1 MNFNHDTGAIDTILT
16 IDTTTLPPLGG
27 TAGVLNIIGNG
38 GIQLPVGPTA
48 GRPANSA
55 GLFRYNTDTNGLE
68 YNNGTAWNGAGGTV
82 TSVAVSG
89 STGLSVSGS
98 PVTTSGTITLTL
110 GTELQGLSALASN
123 GVIARTAV
131 GTYTN
136 RTITGTA
143 SNITVT
149 NGDGVSGNP
158 TINLATVTDSGTG
171 NFRKIAVDT
180 YGRVSGTAAVAAG
193 DITTALGYTPVN
205 KTGDTMSGTLTFSS
219 GTVTGL
225 ATPSNATDAA
235 TKSYVDS
242 LVQGLDPK
250 GSVRAATTEDG
261 ALSTAFA
268 AGQTIDNVLLAVGD
282 RILIKDQNTAAENGI
297 YVVQAS
303 GAPLRATDMDSWLDV
318 PGAFVFV
325 EDGTANSDTGWV
337 CTSNQGGTLGS
348 TDITWSQFAGAGSY
362 TAGNGLSLTGTE
374 FSLLAPVTVN
384 NGGTGLTAL
393 GAANQILGV
402 NSAGGS
408 AEYKT
413 VTAGTAISVT
423 HGAGTIT
430 VANTGV
436 TSAVA
441 GTGIGVSSGT
451 GAVTIS
457 NTGVTSIT
465 GTANQI
471 TASASTGS
479 VTLSLPAS
487 VTTTNL
493 TLSGLTANTIVTAN
507 ASKQLT
513 SVALTNGQLLI
524 GSTGNAPVAATITAG
539 TGISVSN
546 GAGTITI
553 GNTGV
558 TSVGLSLPSIFD
570 VTGSPVT
577 TTGTLTATL
586 ASQTAN
592 TVFAGPSGS
601 AGAPSFRSLVY
612 ADLPIK
618 MYTENYTSGS
628 NTASGTNS
636 IAFGTGASATLYG
649 QKATANGSFAVVGD
663 AQTTTLVVRNQT
675 TNSTTTELF
684 LDGSSQR
691 VVVPNNAVWTFDIL
705 VAGRRTDAT
714 GGGAGYRFT
723 GVLRKDTTNASI
735 TFVGT
740 PSKQVLGETN
750 TIWNAAVV
758 ADTTNGSLRVDV
770 TGEASKTIRWVATI
784 VATQVTN

>member
-48 GRPANSA
+48 SRPANSA

-68 YNNGTAWNGAGGTV
+68 YNNGTAWSDASGTV

-98 PVTTSGTITLTL
+98 PITTSGTITLTL
-110 GTELQGLSALASN
+110 GSELQGLSALSTN
-123 GVIARTAV
+123 GLTTRTAA
-131 GTYTN
+131 GTYAS
-136 RTITGTA
+136 RTLTGTA
-143 SNITVT
+143 GRITVT
-149 NGDGVSGNP
+149 NGDGASGNP
-158 TINLATVTDSGTG
+158 TVDLATVTDAGTG
-171 NFRKIAVDT
+171 NFRKVTVDM
-180 YGRVSGTAAVAAG
+180 YGRVTGTANVIAG
-193 DITTALGYTPVN
+193 DIIASLGYTPVN
-205 KTGDTMSGTLTFSS
+205 KAGDTMSGTLTFLS

-235 TKSYVDS
+235 TKGYVDS

-250 GSVRAATTEDG
+250 GSVRVATTEDG
-261 ALSTAFA
+261 ALDSAFA
-268 AGQTIDNVLLAVGD
+268 AGQIIDDVELVAGD

-303 GAPLRATDMDSWLDV
+303 GAPIRAADMDAWTDV

-325 EDGTANSDTGWV
+325 EVGTVNADTGWV
-337 CTSNQGGTLGS
+337 CTADQGGTLGA
-348 TDITWSQFAGAGSY
+348 TDITWAQFAGAGSY
-362 TAGNGLSLTGTE
+362 TAGNGLALNGME
-374 FSLLAPVTVN
+374 FSLLAPVAVS
-384 NGGTGLTAL
+384 NGGTGLTSL
-393 GAANQILGV
+393 GSANQILGV
-402 NSAGGS
+402 DASGG
-408 AEYKT
+408 AAQYKT
-413 VTAGTAISVT
+413 VTAGTAISIS

-451 GAVTIS
+451 GDVTIS
-457 NTGVTSIT
+457 NTGVTSIA
-465 GTANQI
+465 GTTNQI
-471 TASASTGS
+471 TVSASTGA

-493 TLSGLTANTIVTAN
+493 TLSGLAANTLVYAN

-524 GSTGNAPVAATITAG
+524 GSTGDAPVAATITAG

-558 TSVGLSLPSIFD
+558 TSVGLSLPSMFD

-601 AGAPSFRSLVY
+601 AGTPSFRSLVY
-612 ADLPIK
+612 DDLPIK

-628 NTASGTNS
+628 NTVTGMNS
-636 IAFGTGASATLYG
+636 VGIGTGASATLYG
-649 QKATANGSFAVVGD
+649 QKSLANGSFSTAGD
-663 AQTTTLVVRNQT
+663 AQTTTLIVRNQT
-675 TNSTTTELF
+675 TNATTTELF

-691 VVVPNNAVWTFDIL
+691 VIVPNNCVWTFDIL

-735 TFVGT
+735 TFIGT

-750 TIWNAAVV
+750 TSWNATLT
-758 ADTTNGSLRVDV
+758 ADTTNGALCVNV
-770 TGEASKTIRWVATI
+770 NGETSKTIRWVATI
-784 VATQVTN
+784 TATQVTN

>member
-38 GIQLPVGPTA
+38 GIQLPAGPTA
-48 GRPANSA
+48 NRPANSA
-55 GLFRYNTDTNGLE
+55 GLLRYNTDTNGLE
-68 YNNGTAWNGAGGTV
+68 YNNGTVWNGAGGTV
-82 TSVAVSG
+82 TSVTVSG

-98 PVTTSGTITLTL
+98 PITTSGTITLTL
-110 GTELQGLSALASN
+110 GSELQGLSALSVN
-123 GVIARTAV
+123 GLTTRTAA
-131 GTYTN
+131 GTYAS
-136 RTITGTA
+136 RALTGTA
-143 SNITVT
+143 GRITVT

-158 TINLATVTDSGTG
+158 TIDLATVADAGTG
-171 NFRKIAVDT
+171 NFRKVTVDA
-180 YGRVSGTAAVAAG
+180 YGRVTGTSVVAAG
-193 DITTALGYTPVN
+193 DITTSLGYTPVN
-205 KTGDTMSGTLTFSS
+205 KAGDTMSGTLTFSS

-225 ATPSNATDAA
+225 AVPSNATDAA

-250 GSVRAATTEDG
+250 GSVRVATTVNG
-261 ALSTAFA
+261 ALISAFA
-268 AGQTIDNVLLAVGD
+268 AGQTIDGIVLGLGD
-282 RILIKDQNTAAENGI
+282 RILIKNQSTASENGI
-297 YVVQAS
+297 YVVRAS
-303 GAPLRATDMDSWLDV
+303 GAPLRAADMDAWNDV

-325 EDGTANSDTGWV
+325 EQGSVNADTGWV
-337 CTSNQGGTLGS
+337 CTSDQGGTLES
-348 TDITWSQFAGAGSY
+348 SAITWTQFVGAGSY
-362 TAGNGLSLTGTE
+362 TAGNGLTLIGTELSLT
-374 FSLLAPVTVN
+374 APVTVP

-393 GAANQILGV
+393 GAANQVLGV
-402 NSAGGS
+402 NGAGSS

-413 VTAGTAISVT
+413 VTAGTAISVS
-423 HGAGTIT
+423 HGAGSITIN
-430 VANTGV
+430 NTGV

-471 TASASTGS
+471 TASASTGA

-493 TLSGLTANTIVTAN
+493 TLSGLTANTLVYAN

-524 GSTGNAPVAATITAG
+524 GSTGSAPVAATITAG

-558 TSVGLSLPSIFD
+558 TSVGLSLPSMFV

-577 TTGTLTATL
+577 TTGTLSATF

-601 AGAPSFRSLVY
+601 AGTPSFRSLVY

-628 NTASGTNS
+628 NTVTGTNAVG
-636 IAFGTGASATLYG
+636 IGTGASATLYG
-649 QKATANGSFAVVGD
+649 QKATANGSFATAGD
-663 AQTTTLVVRNQT
+663 AQTTTLIVRNQT
-675 TNSTTTELF
+675 TNATSTELF
-684 LDGSSQR
+684 LDGSAQR
-691 VVVPNNAVWTFDIL
+691 VVVPNNCVWTFDIL
-705 VAGRRTDAT
+705 IAGRRTDAT

-735 TFVGT
+735 TFIGT

-750 TIWNAAVV
+750 TSWNATLT
-758 ADTTNGSLRVDV
+758 ADTTNGALRVNV
-770 TGEASKTIRWVATI
+770 VGEASKNINWVATI
-784 VATQVTN
+784 TATQVTN

>member
-48 GRPANSA
+48 DRPANSA

-98 PVTTSGTITLTL
+98 PITSSGTITLTL
-110 GTELQGLSALASN
+110 GTELQGLSTLSSN
-123 GVIARTAV
+123 GLVSRTAA
-131 GTYTN
+131 GTYAN
-136 RTITGTA
+136 RTLAGTA
-143 SNITVT
+143 GRVTVT
-149 NGDGVSGNP
+149 NGDGVAGNP
-158 TINLATVTDSGTG
+158 TVDLATVGNAGTG
-171 NFRKIAVDT
+171 SFRKVAVDG
-180 YGRVSGTAAVAAG
+180 YGRVTGTAVVVAG
-193 DITTALGYTPVN
+193 DITASLGYTPVD
-205 KTGDTMSGTLTFSS
+205 KAGDTMSGTLTFSS

-250 GSVRAATTEDG
+250 GSVRVATTENG
-261 ALSTAFA
+261 ALIAAFA
-268 AGQTIDNVLLAVGD
+268 AGQTIDGVVLGIGD

-303 GAPLRATDMDSWLDV
+303 GAPIRATDMDAWVDV

-325 EDGTANSDTGWV
+325 EQGSTNADTGWV
-337 CTSNQGGTLGS
+337 CTADQGGILES
-348 TDITWSQFAGAGSY
+348 TDITWTQFAGAGSY
-362 TAGNGLSLTGTE
+362 TAGNGLTLTGTE
-374 FSLLAPVTVN
+374 FSLTAPVSVP

-393 GAANQILGV
+393 GTPNQVLGV
-402 NSAGGS
+402 NGVGNAV
-408 AEYKT
+408 EYKT
-413 VTAGTAISVT
+413 VTAGTAVSVS
-423 HGAGTIT
+423 HGSGTIT
-430 VANTGV
+430 INNTGV

-441 GTGIGVSSGT
+441 GTGIGVSGGT

-457 NTGVTSIT
+457 NTGVTSIA
-465 GTANQI
+465 GTVNQI
-471 TASASTGS
+471 TASASTGA
-479 VTLSLPAS
+479 VTLSLPTS

-493 TLSGLTANTIVTAN
+493 TLSGLTANSLVYAN

-539 TGISVSN
+539 TGISVTN

-553 GNTGV
+553 GNSGV
-558 TSVGLSLPSIFD
+558 TSVGLSLPSMFG

-601 AGAPSFRSLVY
+601 AGTPSFRSLVY
-612 ADLPIK
+612 ADLPIR

-628 NTASGTNS
+628 NNVTGTNAVG
-636 IAFGTGASATLYG
+636 IGTGASATLYG
-649 QKATANGSFAVVGD
+649 QKSTANGSFATVGD

-675 TNSTTTELF
+675 TDATTTELF

-691 VVVPNNAVWTFDIL
+691 VVVPNNSVWTFDIL
-705 VAGRRTDAT
+705 VAGRRTDAV

-750 TIWNAAVV
+750 TAWNATLV
-758 ADTTNGSLRVDV
+758 ADTTNGSLRVNV
-770 TGEASKTIRWVATI
+770 NGEASKNIRWVATI
-784 VATQVTN
+784 IATQVTN